1 VADAHAAPV
10 PVELAALEE
19 VGERVLLDAGGSRP
33 AMTFWLRDVPMI
45 FARASGSSGNQHRSG
60 GSKPWEGSS

>member
-19 VGERVLLDAGGSRP
+19 VGERALLDAEVPRS
-33 AMTFWLRDVPMI
+33 AMTFWLSRWPDD
-45 FARASGSSGNQHRSG
+45 FRSCE
-60 GSKPWEGSS
+60 WF